1 MPQKDKKSKRD
12 RPAHYEEKVALKG
25 TFEQAIKFLANKAN
39 RNSASPQLAQV
50 KK

>member
-1 MPQKDKKSKRD
+1 MPQKEKKSKKE

-25 TFEQAIKFLANKAN
+25 TFAQAIKFLADKAN
-39 RNSASPQLAQV
+39 RNSATPQLASA